1 MRSVD
6 KMPRLGKSRPRAPR
20 GLLRYRKGMTPAT
33 APFFFPVTPVRVEFV
48 SAEARALYA
57 DGLSPATSHSVGTDL
72 RACFAEDVREILPGE
87 RLPVPSGLRVQPL
100 LPGIAG
106 FLYSRSGLGARD
118 GLVVAQGV
126 GVIDPDYT
134 GEIIIMLLNTSTE
147 SRRIRRGER
156 VAQLVF
162 QPVVMPQWQEGPLS
176 VTDRGSGGFGHTGA

>member
-1 MRSVD
+1 
-6 KMPRLGKSRPRAPR
+6 
-20 GLLRYRKGMTPAT
+20 MTLQNA
-33 APFFFPVTPVRVEFV
+33 AFASLVLPVRVDFV
-48 SAEARALYA
+48 SAEARALYG
-57 DGLSPATSHSVGTDL
+57 DGLHPATSRSAGTDL
-72 RACFAEDVREILPGE
+72 RACLAEEAVEIPAGA

-100 LPGIAG
+100 LPGVAG

-147 SRRIRRGER
+147 TRRIRRGER

-162 QPVVMPQWQEGPLS
+162 QPVAMPQWREGPLDA
-176 VTDRGSGGFGHTGA
+176 TERGAGGFGHTGA